1 MTSAFEIGNLM
12 GRKDGKG
19 CSYWQVRSSRGISR
33 DSQGYVRR
41 VLMEEQELG
50 KRLGRSMHG
59 VSALE
64 KMAVMMQQS
73 QEIDG
78 KKGTVELSWGGVGI
92 TGLIWAFVHY
102 L

>member
-12 GRKDGKG
+12 GRKGGKG
-19 CSYWQVRSSRGISR
+19 CSYWKVRSSGGISR
-33 DSQGYVRR
+33 DSQGYVRRR

-64 KMAVMMQQS
+64 RMAVMMQQS
-73 QEIDG
+73 QEIDRG
-78 KKGTVELSWGGVGI
+78 RREL
-92 TGLIWAFVHY
+92 
-102 L
+102 